1 MTEKI
6 MIKTVNG
13 INGNVFLCS
22 MPEPGLEAIDLT
34 IEYFPSTKEN
44 EIVSRLYVNTPGDDR
59 ILMLVGAYEVPAD
72 VQNTDIVQFILSE
85 ANKDKGFVDR
95 VAEASNRIADIV
107 KEIDPEKDV
116 TYFEKTHNDG
126 RC

>member
-6 MIKTVNG
+6 MIKKVNG

-34 IEYFPSTKEN
+34 IEYFPSPKEN

-95 VAEASNRIADIV
+95 VAEASNRIADLI

-116 TYFEKTHNDG
+116 IYFNKTEDDG
-126 RC
+126 CC